1 MDSPHCESDA
11 PLAFAQ
17 IRCRTKEGK
26 FLELMAGGSDTA
38 HVKYQIKVI
47 DEFST

>member
-1 MDSPHCESDA
+1 MDSLHCESDA

-17 IRCRTKEGK
+17 IRCRNKEGK
-26 FLELMAGGSDTA
+26 FSDLLVGGSDTA
-38 HVKYQIKVI
+38 HVNYQIKVI